1 MKSEKYNKIYQ
12 RLVLTVI
19 IFTVWRGI
27 VCTHL
32 ASASS
37 NPHGTFL
44 SGPWELVIKMG
55 FEGEGSIIP
64 LKISDQNKSEKLNI
78 TLTVPGTTIKVKL
91 EEYIPNL
98 VWETEAVKYSGDGIA
113 AKLRIKGKNLEQ
125 EVWLGSANPA
135 KQSITSSVGG
145 VAIKK
150 LSNASTA
157 ENIVKELT
165 NPKVF
170 GVLSIWPKDSNLPFE
185 FAAKVKDE
193 IIIPKSEYKITIL
206 DYIPHYSIDVVA
218 NKVVNLSDEPVNPA
232 IKVAVNDGKEVTE
245 RWIWSKFL
253 SPPHQEDNL
262 PLRMQFIDFDPGKVD
277 GRYFLV
283 VANGTNPWLLLCE
296 NDKKKVQKAI
306 VSHSYFFSNKNY
318 SFDIKKIVDGA
329 IVETNWKNNSEELIS
344 PAIIAAIEQDE
355 TSRQVVLE
363 LNKPYHYKT
372 NTDTLV
378 MLYRQSPNDKK

>member
-1 MKSEKYNKIYQ
+1 M
-12 RLVLTVI
+12 
-19 IFTVWRGI
+19 
-27 VCTHL
+27 
-32 ASASS
+32 
-37 NPHGTFL
+37 
-44 SGPWELVIKMG
+44 
-55 FEGEGSIIP
+55 
-64 LKISDQNKSEKLNI
+64 
-78 TLTVPGTTIKVKL
+78 
-91 EEYIPNL
+91 
-98 VWETEAVKYSGDGIA
+98 
-113 AKLRIKGKNLEQ
+113 
-125 EVWLGSANPA
+125 
-135 KQSITSSVGG
+135 
-145 VAIKK
+145 
-150 LSNASTA
+150 
-157 ENIVKELT
+157 
-165 NPKVF
+165 
-170 GVLSIWPKDSNLPFE
+170 PFE